1 MNERPRHDRVR
12 QKRPAGTKVT
22 YKRSS
27 EAHLL
32 CFLRKKNRPKTRTSI
47 HEKDRREGSSRARI
61 RREGLRSIRLSPPRS
76 RSDRSVFAIRRN
88 VLRTGLPQTNAPRT
102 CSSEAVPAA
111 RSFQLVRR
119 PRRKRHL
126 PRTFSALVPL
136 SVFSLSNRGP
146 WWALLPRVFEKRSPR
161 GRKKGVPGGRPRHD
175 CPPERRFS

>member
-1 MNERPRHDRVR
+1 MNDRPCHDRIR

-27 EAHLL
+27 KAHLL
-32 CFLRKKNRPKTRTSI
+32 RFLRKKNRPKTRTSV

-76 RSDRSVFAIRRN
+76 RSDLSVFAIWRN
-88 VLRTGLPQTNAPRT
+88 VLRTSLPQTNAPPT

-111 RSFQLVRR
+111 HDFRLAHH
-119 PRRKRHL
+119 PRRKRFL
-126 PRTFSALVPL
+126 PSTFSALVPL

-146 WWALLPRVFEKRSPR
+146 WWVLLPRVFEKRSFR
-161 GRKKGVPGGRPRHD
+161 NRKKGVPGGRPRHD